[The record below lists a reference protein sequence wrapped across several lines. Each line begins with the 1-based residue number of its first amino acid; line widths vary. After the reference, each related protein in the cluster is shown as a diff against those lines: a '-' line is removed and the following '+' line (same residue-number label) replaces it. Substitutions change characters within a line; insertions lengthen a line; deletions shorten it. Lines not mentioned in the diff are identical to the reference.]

1 MARPYMEY
9 GEIKEFLETN
19 QNLILDMV
27 ETDYTGQVLLE
38 IKDYPIHNYIRENE
52 YLGDEEIERYYG
64 VGKEVSWEDKKDLI
78 MRPFIRLILK
88 HEDIDQPADFIV
100 LDIVPSYISM
110 GYQKVRAYSREIPQG
125 EIKAWI

>member
-1 MARPYMEY
+1 MTRPYMEY
-9 GEIKEFLETN
+9 REIKEVLETN

-38 IKDYPIHNYIRENE
+38 IKEYPIYSYIRENE

-64 VGKEVSWEDKKDLI
+64 VERQVSWEDKKDLI

-88 HEDIDQPADFIV
+88 HENIDQPTDFIV
-100 LDIVPSYISM
+100 LNIVPFYISM
-110 GYQKVRAYSREIPQG
+110 GYQKVRVYPREIPQG